1 MNIIGNSI
9 WNMGTIIVN
18 MEENLQSL
26 VRKEI
31 WLWLYTGEHIM
42 Q

>member
-1 MNIIGNSI
+1 MIGNSI

-18 MEENLQSL
+18 IEGILQLL
-26 VRKEI
+26 VKKEI